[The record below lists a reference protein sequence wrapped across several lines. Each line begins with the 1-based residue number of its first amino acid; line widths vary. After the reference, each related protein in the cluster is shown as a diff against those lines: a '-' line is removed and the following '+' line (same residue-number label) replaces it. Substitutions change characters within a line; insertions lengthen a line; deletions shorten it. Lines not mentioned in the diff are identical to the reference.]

1 MSNARKLADNLPRQG
16 AFANRSVIM
25 NGEFMVDQRNNG
37 AAVIPTSTYYQ
48 LTLDRWA
55 AGVSQASKVKYE
67 RGGGSVTPPAGFK
80 TYLAMTQNGSTY
92 TPTTN
97 DIFDV
102 AQYIEGYDTAKFDFG
117 TSTAKNLVVSFWA
130 RSNVTGT
137 YGIYVTNKAANRIF
151 VNSYTISAA
160 NTWEYKTVSI
170 TGDTTGTWL
179 TTNDTGLRIG
189 WMLSAGSGRLTS
201 ANAWNAS
208 ADYAVTGQV
217 NLLGTSNGYLY
228 LTGCKLEEDQAT
240 PFEHEPYH
248 VSLNKCLRYYF
259 DSNAS
264 ASKPYIYAKNYQS
277 THRFY
282 DHFYNVPMRAT
293 PSVTTTYTNSAATS
307 APTEY
312 HANEYHWKAYT
323 TGASDSANSARLL
336 TFQADAEL
344 S

>member
-1 MSNARKLADNLPRQG
+1 MSNARKIADNLPRQG

-25 NGEFMVDQRNNG
+25 NGEFMVDQRNEG
-37 AAVIPTSTYYQ
+37 AAIIPTSTYYQ

-92 TPTTN
+92 TPITN
-97 DIFDV
+97 DTFDV

-117 TSTAKNLVVSFWA
+117 KSTAKNLVLSFWA

-137 YGIYVTNKAANRIF
+137 YGIYVTNKATNRIF

-179 TTNDTGLRIG
+179 TNNDTGLRIG
-189 WMLSAGSGRLTS
+189 WMLSAGSGRMTS

-217 NLLGTSNGYLY
+217 NLLGTSGGYLY

-240 PFEHEPYH
+240 PFEHEPYK
-248 VSLNKCLRYYF
+248 VTLDKCMRYYEKF
-259 DSNAS
+259 PTTYACHYGSGHSIANLVYRVPKRTTPSMSFTSNGGGATHGTMNYLGN
-264 ASKPYIYAKNYQS
+264 YIYW
-277 THRFY
+277 
-282 DHFYNVPMRAT
+282 
-293 PSVTTTYTNSAATS
+293 
-307 APTEY
+307 
-312 HANEYHWKAYT
+312 ANTQA
-323 TGASDSANSARLL
+323 ANSAEIV
-336 TFQADAEL
+336 AESEL